1 MSKMFVISVLAMREV
16 DLMNKVLAFSISG
29 MGLTGA
35 VLIISVAL
43 LFNTPIGNVLKIVTV
58 GSTTAFVIFTISAL
72 VFRRRLG
79 EKIE

>member
-1 MSKMFVISVLAMREV
+1 
-16 DLMNKVLAFSISG
+16 MNKVLAFSISG

-43 LFNTPIGNVLKIVTV
+43 LFNTPIGNVLKIVSA

-72 VFRRRLG
+72 VLRRRLD
-79 EKIE
+79 ENCE